1 MSEKLMFRV
10 QFFWTSEQDK
20 DSPPSNI
27 FVKGHTLE
35 SAQKT
40 ATDYFDQQI
49 IAAGL
54 VGATYRVETKLST
67 MNEALLYVQQK
78 LGKRQTDRVLN

>member
-1 MSEKLMFRV
+1 MNEKPMFRV
-10 QFFWTSEQDK
+10 QFFWTSEK
-20 DSPPSNI
+20 HKSTPPSNI
-27 FVKGHTLE
+27 FVKGETLE

-54 VGATYRVETKLST
+54 VGATYRVETKPSS
-67 MNEALLYVQQK
+67 MNEALLYAQQK
-78 LGKRQTDRVLN
+78 LGKQETKRPLN